1 MNCEKIVQMPALN
14 LWKNKS
20 SERNSEEVVL
30 PAAVISYG
38 ACIRAILK
46 VSTNC
51 RM

>member
-1 MNCEKIVQMPALN
+1 MNCEMKVEMPAVN
-14 LWKNKS
+14 LWKNRS
-20 SERNSEEVVL
+20 SEIVS
-30 PAAVISYG
+30 PAAVTDCV